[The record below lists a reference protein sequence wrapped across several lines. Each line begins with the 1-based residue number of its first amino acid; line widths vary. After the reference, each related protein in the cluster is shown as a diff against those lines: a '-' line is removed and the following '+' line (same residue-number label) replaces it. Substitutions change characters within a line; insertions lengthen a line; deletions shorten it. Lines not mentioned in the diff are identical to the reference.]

1 MNTNNLTINGKLK
14 LINNA
19 KIINGKDL
27 LNGTANSTV
36 NDENGTKIVRPNVI
50 VPSKSYNKLSN
61 INIILNKFN
70 KETEQI
76 DNYEKLLNWQ
86 TYEIPFEIETYGAC
100 YGNGIFVAAP
110 CTIVSGF
117 PFYVY
122 YSTDGINWKK
132 SNTLSI
138 DDSPRLYFRSIC
150 YGNGKFVTIN
160 ANKDSNS
167 LILYSTDGINWQ
179 KSSSTMLGKRYWRGI
194 SYGNGKFIA
203 IAQNSSYAAYS
214 TDGITWKECS
224 MPSSYNWLDSCYGN
238 GKFVAV
244 GESSGIAYSTDGI
257 TWKSAS
263 VKPSANWGSVC
274 YGNGRFIIT
283 SIESSSKAA
292 KTAYSTD
299 GNTWYLAGELPIDEI
314 IEDSG
319 NIYHGDNKYYCSAYG
334 NNKFIALNQGYS
346 TAQGIYPGSSI
357 SAFSEDGTTWHNS
370 ANLPRKCWGDLVYG
384 NGKFVA
390 FIGNGKGD
398 NNFVAVLND

>member
-1 MNTNNLTINGKLK
+1 MNTNNLTVNNKLK

-19 KIINGKDL
+19 KIINGKD

-36 NDENGTKIVRPNVI
+36 NDENGTKIVRPNVV
-50 VPSKSYNKLSN
+50 VPNKSYNKLSN
-61 INIILNKFN
+61 VNIVLNKYN

-86 TYEIPFEIETYGAC
+86 EYKVSFNITTYGAC
-100 YGNGIFVAAP
+100 YGGGKFVAVP
-110 CTIVSGF
+110 TQVSAEYGN

-122 YSTDGINWKK
+122 YSTDGINWNK

-138 DDSPRLYFRSIC
+138 KSSSRLYFRSVC
-150 YGNGKFVTIN
+150 YGNGKFVTIDQN
-160 ANKDSNS
+160 N

-179 KSSSTMLGKRYWRGI
+179 KSSSTMPSKRYWRGM

-244 GESSGIAYSTDGI
+244 GESGIAYSTDGI

-263 VKPSANWGSVC
+263 VKPSATWCSVC

-283 SIESSSKAA
+283 SIESSRKAA

-299 GNTWYLAGELPIDEI
+299 GNTWYLAGELPIDEV
-314 IEDSG
+314 EDN
-319 NIYHGDNKYYCSAYG
+319 NIYYGDNKYCCSAYG
-334 NNKFIALNQGYS
+334 NNKFITLNQGYS
-346 TAQGIYPGSSI
+346 TVYGAYPGSSI

-370 ANLPRKCWGDLVYG
+370 ANLSRKCWGDLVYG

-390 FIGNGKGD
+390 FIGDGKGD